1 MTDRP
6 IDAWRDTMVAAL
18 YGELSDDEMR
28 DFERLLEQH
37 DELRHDWQEL
47 LEARAGLQ
55 RLEREDEAP
64 SFSFQS
70 PRVDAPEEPRTEVVP
85 LWRWAVASAAGFAAA
100 ASIFL
105 VLLAAGLRVDRT
117 PGGVLVRFGGSAG
130 DGVVATQ
137 AVGGTAER
145 VGHEPITRTEFAAFA
160 DALIGATAA
169 RLDELERRQVSSQA
183 EVARA
188 LYDALAVQQ
197 QRQYDNL
204 TSQIQL
210 ALLRGGGRD
219 NPLIGQEP
227 WSPAL
232 EGNRND
238 TQ

>member
-6 IDAWRDTMVAAL
+6 IDSWRDRMIAAL

-28 DFERLLEQH
+28 EFEAMLEQRE
-37 DELRHDWQEL
+37 ELRLDWQEL

-55 RLEREDEAP
+55 RLAREEDT
-64 SFSFQS
+64 
-70 PRVDAPEEPRTEVVP
+70 PRASSRLSSSDAPEGQRTVVVP

-105 VLLAAGLRVDRT
+105 VMLAAGLRVDRT
-117 PGGVLVRFGGSAG
+117 QGGVTVRFGGPADRAVAASQIGGGVPVSAG
-130 DGVVATQ
+130 GST
-137 AVGGTAER
+137 
-145 VGHEPITRTEFAAFA
+145 ITRAEFAAFA
-160 DALIGATAA
+160 DALVGATEA
-169 RLDELERRQVSSQA
+169 RLDELERRQISSQA

-197 QRQYDNL
+197 QRQYDSL

-210 ALLRGGGRD
+210 ALLRGGGAAA
-219 NPLIGQEP
+219 
-227 WSPAL
+227 SPSGLGSWNSTL

>member
-1 MTDRP
+1 
-6 IDAWRDTMVAAL
+6 MVAAL

-28 DFERLLEQH
+28 EFEAQLER
-37 DELRHDWQEL
+37 DEELRQDWQEL

-55 RLEREDEAP
+55 RLAREEEAT
-64 SFSFQS
+64 SFSFTMPPEQASAGQS
-70 PRVDAPEEPRTEVVP
+70 GNVVP
-85 LWRWAVASAAGFAAA
+85 LWRWAVASAAGFTAA

-105 VLLAAGLRVDRT
+105 VLIVAGLRVDRT
-117 PGGVLVRFGGSAG
+117 QDGVLVRFGGTASDTAAASQTV
-130 DGVVATQ
+130 DGFAAQ
-137 AVGGTAER
+137 GGQQTL
-145 VGHEPITRTEFAAFA
+145 TRAEFAAFA

-197 QRQYDNL
+197 QRQYDSL

-210 ALLRGGGRD
+210 ALLRGGTDPARV
-219 NPLIGQEP
+219 GQGS
-227 WSPAL
+227 WNPAL

>member
-6 IDAWRDTMVAAL
+6 IDSWRDTMVAAL

-28 DFERLLEQH
+28 EFEALLEQH

-47 LEARAGLQ
+47 LQVRAGLQ
-55 RLEREDEAP
+55 RLAREDEEP
-64 SFSFQS
+64 SFAFRLPPAQATAEQASK
-70 PRVDAPEEPRTEVVP
+70 VVP

-105 VLLAAGLRVDRT
+105 VLLTAGLRVDRT
-117 PGGVLVRFGGSAG
+117 AGGVLVRFGGTAG
-130 DGVVATQ
+130 EATAVSQ
-137 AVGGTAER
+137 AVDDSAAW
-145 VGHEPITRTEFAAFA
+145 VGQETITRAEFAALA

-169 RLDELERRQVSSQA
+169 RLDELERRQVYSQA

-210 ALLRGGGRD
+210 ALLRSGGA
-219 NPLIGQEP
+219 NPALTGQGS
-227 WSPAL
+227 WNPAL

>member
-6 IDAWRDTMVAAL
+6 IDPWRETMVAAL

-28 DFERLLEQH
+28 EFETMLEQH
-37 DELRHDWQEL
+37 EELRQDWQDL

-55 RLEREDEAP
+55 RLAREEEEP
-64 SFSFQS
+64 SFSFRMPSAEAPAEQS
-70 PRVDAPEEPRTEVVP
+70 STVVP
-85 LWRWAVASAAGFAAA
+85 LWRRAVASAAGFAAA

-105 VLLAAGLRVDRT
+105 VLILAGLRVDRT
-117 PGGVLVRFGGSAG
+117 PDGVLVRFGGTAG
-130 DGVVATQ
+130 DTPAASETVDGFA
-137 AVGGTAER
+137 ARGGQETL
-145 VGHEPITRTEFAAFA
+145 TRAEFAAFA

-197 QRQYDNL
+197 QRQYDSL

-210 ALLRGGGRD
+210 ALLRGGTDPARV
-219 NPLIGQEP
+219 GQGS
-227 WSPAL
+227 WNPAL

>member
-1 MTDRP
+1 MTDRS
-6 IDAWRDTMVAAL
+6 IDPWRDTMVAAL

-28 DFERLLEQH
+28 EFEAMLEE
-37 DELRHDWQEL
+37 DEELRRDWQEL

-55 RLEREDEAP
+55 RLAREDEAP
-64 SFSFQS
+64 SFSFRM
-70 PRVDAPEEPRTEVVP
+70 PPGPAREEPANVVP

-105 VLLAAGLRVDRT
+105 VLILAGLRVDRT
-117 PGGVLVRFGGSAG
+117 PDGVLVRFGGTAG
-130 DGVVATQ
+130 EALAASQ
-137 AVGGTAER
+137 AVDGSAVPMGRET
-145 VGHEPITRTEFAAFA
+145 ITRAEFAALA

-169 RLDELERRQVSSQA
+169 RLDELERRQVNSQA

-197 QRQYDNL
+197 QRQYDSL

-210 ALLRGGGRD
+210 ALLRGGTDAARV
-219 NPLIGQEP
+219 GQGS
-227 WSPAL
+227 WNPAL

>member
-1 MTDRP
+1 MNDRP
-6 IDAWRDTMVAAL
+6 IDPRREPMVAAM

-28 DFERLLEQH
+28 EFETMLEQH
-37 DELRHDWQEL
+37 EELRQDWQEL

-55 RLEREDEAP
+55 RLAQEEEDQ
-64 SFSFQS
+64 SFSFRMPPDQAQAER
-70 PRVDAPEEPRTEVVP
+70 PNVVP
-85 LWRWAVASAAGFAAA
+85 LWRWAIASAAGFAAA

-105 VLLAAGLRVDRT
+105 VLILAGLRVDRT
-117 PGGVLVRFGGSAG
+117 PDGVLVRFGGTAG
-130 DGVVATQ
+130 EALEASQ
-137 AVGGTAER
+137 AVDGYAVRGGQQT
-145 VGHEPITRTEFAAFA
+145 ITRAEFAALA

-197 QRQYDNL
+197 QRQYDDL

-210 ALLRGGGRD
+210 ALLRGGA
-219 NPLIGQEP
+219 NPARVGQGS
-227 WSPAL
+227 WNPAL